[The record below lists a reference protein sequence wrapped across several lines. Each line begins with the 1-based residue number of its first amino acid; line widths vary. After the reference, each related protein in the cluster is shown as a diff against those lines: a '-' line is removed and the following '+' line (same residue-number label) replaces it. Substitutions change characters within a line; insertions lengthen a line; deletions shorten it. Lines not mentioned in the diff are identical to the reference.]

1 MRHLLPSS
9 STRSPRALRAL
20 LVLLALALPALL
32 LSTAALGA
40 TATKTKPKPQPAR
53 PPVTTLG
60 TLVQLPGAA
69 GCLVDRSAA
78 RAGCRSVRAL
88 RGAAPFLGSE
98 AIAIS
103 PDGRNVYVASSNSN
117 AIAVF
122 RRNARSGELTQPA
135 GAAGCISALGA
146 GGCATGVGLEGPNS
160 VTVSPDGRNVYATS
174 LGSDAIDIFALNPAT
189 GALTQG
195 AGGAGGAGCIANV
208 ATTGCTTGRAL
219 DGPDVVVASPDGRNV
234 YVGAFKGSSLAV
246 FTRDP
251 ATGALAQPAGAGGC
265 VAEAP
270 VAGTPT
276 AGCAAGVALG
286 SPEGLAISPDGANV
300 YAAAALSNALDA
312 FSRNSSTGALTQAGG
327 GAGCIVQA
335 PLTGCTTGRE
345 LGGAD
350 AVAVSPD
357 GADVYVTSVLSNSV
371 TAFARAPSTGQL
383 TQLGGTS
390 ACVLYVLAVGCSL
403 GQALDAP
410 EGLAVSPDGES
421 VYATS
426 FASGAV
432 DVLDRNGE
440 SGALTQKPRRPG
452 CLAAGPP
459 QICARG
465 RGLLGASSIAVSPDG
480 RFVYSAAFASSAV
493 GVFKR
498 VTTTTTTTTTKSKSR
513 G

>member
-1 MRHLLPSS
+1 MRHLLPS

-20 LVLLALALPALL
+20 SVLLALALPALS
-32 LSTAALGA
+32 LSAAALA
-40 TATKTKPKPQPAR
+40 ATKPKPAR

-60 TLVQLPGAA
+60 TLAQLPGAG

-78 RAGCRSVRAL
+78 RAGCKSVRAL

-103 PDGRNVYVASSNSN
+103 PDGKYVYVASSNSN

-122 RRNARSGELTQPA
+122 KRNARTGELTQPA
-135 GAAGCISALGA
+135 GAAGCISASGA
-146 GGCATGVGLEGPNS
+146 GGCATGVALEGPNS
-160 VTVSPDGRNVYATS
+160 VAVSPDERNVYATS
-174 LGSDAIDIFALNPAT
+174 LGSDAIDVFARNPAT
-189 GALTQG
+189 GALTQ
-195 AGGAGGAGCIANV
+195 GAGGAGCIANV
-208 ATTGCTTGRAL
+208 ATTGCATGRAL

-251 ATGALAQPAGAGGC
+251 ATGALTQPAGAGGC
-265 VAEAP
+265 VADTSSP
-270 VAGTPT
+270 I
-276 AGCAAGVALG
+276 AGCAPGVALA

-300 YAAAALSNALDA
+300 YVAAALSNALDV
-312 FSRNSSTGALTQAGG
+312 FSRNSSTGALAQAGG
-327 GAGCIVQA
+327 GAGCIVEVPFA
-335 PLTGCTTGRE
+335 GCTTGRE

-350 AVAVSPD
+350 AVAVSLD

-371 TAFARAPSTGQL
+371 TAFARTSSTGQL

-410 EGLAVSPDGES
+410 EGLAISPDGAS
-421 VYATS
+421 VYATA
-426 FASGAV
+426 FASGAI
-432 DVLDRNGE
+432 DVLDRSAE

-459 QICARG
+459 QICAPG

-480 RFVYSAAFASSAV
+480 RFVYSAAFASNAV

-498 VTTTTTTTTTKSKSR
+498 VTKSVSR

>member
-1 MRHLLPSS
+1 MRHLLSS
-9 STRSPRALRAL
+9 STRSHRALCAL
-20 LVLLALALPALL
+20 LVLVALALPALS

-40 TATKTKPKPQPAR
+40 TKTKPKPKPSR

-60 TLVQLPGAA
+60 TLAQLPGAS

-88 RGAAPFLGSE
+88 RGPAPFLGSE

-122 RRNARSGELTQPA
+122 KRNARTGELTQGA
-135 GAAGCISALGA
+135 GAAGCISANGAGA
-146 GGCATGVGLEGPNS
+146 GGCATGIGLEGPNS
-160 VTVSPDGRNVYATS
+160 VTVSADGRNVYATS
-174 LGSDAIDIFALNPAT
+174 LGSDAIDIFARNPAT
-189 GALTQG
+189 GALTQ
-195 AGGAGGAGCIANV
+195 AGGGAGCIANV
-208 ATTGCTTGRAL
+208 ATTGCMTGRAL

-246 FTRDP
+246 FARDP

-265 VAEAP
+265 VADTSYP
-270 VAGTPT
+270 I
-276 AGCAAGVALG
+276 AGCAPGVALG
-286 SPEGLAISPDGANV
+286 SPEGLAISPDGDNV
-300 YAAAALSNALDA
+300 YAAAALSNALDV

-327 GAGCIVQA
+327 GAGCIVEA
-335 PLTGCTTGRE
+335 PLTGCTTGRQV
-345 LGGAD
+345 GGAD

-371 TAFARAPSTGQL
+371 TSFARAPSTGQL
-383 TQLGGTS
+383 TQLSGTS

-410 EGLAVSPDGES
+410 EGLAVSPDGAS

-426 FASGAV
+426 FASGAI

-440 SGALTQKPRRPG
+440 SGALTQKPRRAG
-452 CLAAGPP
+452 CLAAGLP
-459 QICARG
+459 QSCALG

-480 RFVYSAAFASSAV
+480 RYVYSAAFASSAV

-498 VTTTTTTTTTKSKSR
+498 VTKSVSR